1 MTSHPYWLK
10 VRSVLS
16 RQQSKCLNH
25 LGNIIKF
32 CTNKKNNI
40 DIKVIID
47 SQVKVCWEEWL
58 ENTKTLINTLFVLD
72 SLFYNPNRESMS
84 ETDLEDKRPEWKDC
98 ILPRMKSSYF
108 VFLFTSERYE
118 VMYDKLT
125 KAFDFVL
132 CDWPPELSEDT
143 NMFAV
148 STGLAYP
155 MRNALVSLVGPIR
168 TIQQITEDLEQKVKI
183 PFETTVRA
191 TYQGVCHELYKLVC
205 N

>member
-84 ETDLEDKRPEWKDC
+84 ETDLEDKRPEWKDS

-108 VFLFTSERYE
+108 VFLFPSESYE
-118 VMYDKLT
+118 VMYDELT
-125 KAFDFVL
+125 KPL
-132 CDWPPELSEDT
+132 ILSCATDPLSCLKILT
-143 NMFAV
+143 CLQSPQVWRIQCA
-148 STGLAYP
+148 
-155 MRNALVSLVGPIR
+155 MRLFL
-168 TIQQITEDLEQKVKI
+168 
-183 PFETTVRA
+183 
-191 TYQGVCHELYKLVC
+191 
-205 N
+205 